1 MFKYVCKRL
10 LYAIPVF
17 LGITFAVY
25 ALINLAPGGP
35 LAILASSGEM
45 SLSDL
50 EALKVSLGL
59 DKPLIVRYFLWLG
72 GLFQGDLGTS
82 YRTSQ
87 EVGMMIAQRIRPS
100 LLLTGTG
107 ILGAILIGIP
117 LGILSAYKPNSAW
130 DHLGSFV
137 SFIGASFPSF
147 FLSLLLIYALAVKL
161 GAFPTSGMYASG
173 GGESLGDLLHHLA
186 LPAFVCGIQPIGNY
200 ITGQRPM

>member
-100 LLLTGTG
+100 LLL
-107 ILGAILIGIP
+107 
-117 LGILSAYKPNSAW
+117 
-130 DHLGSFV
+130 
-137 SFIGASFPSF
+137 
-147 FLSLLLIYALAVKL
+147 
-161 GAFPTSGMYASG
+161 
-173 GGESLGDLLHHLA
+173 
-186 LPAFVCGIQPIGNY
+186 
-200 ITGQRPM
+200 

>member
-173 GGESLGDLLHHLA
+173 GGESLGDLL
-186 LPAFVCGIQPIGNY
+186 QIG
-200 ITGQRPM
+200 RASCRERV

>member
-1 MFKYVCKRL
+1 LFKYVCKRL

-72 GLFQGDLGTS
+72 GLFQGDLGEIRRKSGVKPRRTGNS
-82 YRTSQ
+82 PGGLGPYRGSFQ
-87 EVGMMIAQRIRPS
+87 H
-100 LLLTGTG
+100 
-107 ILGAILIGIP
+107 
-117 LGILSAYKPNSAW
+117 W
-130 DHLGSFV
+130 DHSQ
-137 SFIGASFPSF
+137 SRSS
-147 FLSLLLIYALAVKL
+147 S
-161 GAFPTSGMYASG
+161 
-173 GGESLGDLLHHLA
+173 
-186 LPAFVCGIQPIGNY
+186 
-200 ITGQRPM
+200 